1 MRKSSEIMLW
11 AAYFDAT
18 KTRRE
23 GRRIDRKLAVER
35 PTVEELAKAVELLK
49 IPYKIDKTAAYP
61 KAWWEKGGR
70 LFIGR
75 IMSKA
80 KMMVSIA
87 KNLKKVRE
95 KGGP

>member
-61 KAWWEKGGR
+61 KAWWEKGGGFLLAESCPKQR
-70 LFIGR
+70 
-75 IMSKA
+75 
-80 KMMVSIA
+80 
-87 KNLKKVRE
+87 
-95 KGGP
+95 